1 MNLMIKKLLSVAML
15 LTVVSLA
22 NVQAQSFEF
31 RYHGVAIGDEETVS
45 IPAETDAI
53 FGELVCETN
62 PTSNPANGLV
72 LVGTG
77 DALALV
83 SGTAHLEIMEHTFNA
98 STIQWCMGGAC
109 VLMRDVTE
117 LDKEFEGTT
126 VLTQFDAHNIL
137 QQGYLLAKLTAT
149 VGSQTTTIYIEF
161 TNGQSSGI
169 SSMKV
174 EQERADIYD
183 LNGRLVMRQAD
194 AETRRQLPTGMYVMK
209 SGKNVRKVMVR

>member
-1 MNLMIKKLLSVAML
+1 
-15 LTVVSLA
+15 
-22 NVQAQSFEF
+22 
-31 RYHGVAIGDEETVS
+31 
-45 IPAETDAI
+45 
-53 FGELVCETN
+53 
-62 PTSNPANGLV
+62 
-72 LVGTG
+72 
-77 DALALV
+77 
-83 SGTAHLEIMEHTFNA
+83 
-98 STIQWCMGGAC
+98 
-109 VLMRDVTE
+109 
-117 LDKEFEGTT
+117 